1 MAADSTLHLDSL
13 QDAAT
18 AASPKRY
25 STCKEQ
31 IVTIKFYQNEK
42 SYFKINSG
50 NNHDTVINVMWF
62 K

>member
-25 STCKEQ
+25 QQGDEKLTATKKKEWLERL
-31 IVTIKFYQNEK
+31 Y
-42 SYFKINSG
+42 
-50 NNHDTVINVMWF
+50 
-62 K
+62 